1 VADKESFD
9 QCPAPV
15 DHNPVPGA
23 DTVAEVTVTLF
34 PMGSDMIR
42 FSSENVMFTGPR
54 VTVPESVRWTGEPSP
69 SPRKLTVTD
78 HADDTSAVV
87 TVRDVS
93 MTT

>member
-1 VADKESFD
+1 VADNESFD

-23 DTVAEVTVTLF
+23 DTVAEVTTTLF

-42 FSSENVMFTGPR
+42 FGSENVMVSGPA
-54 VTVPESVRWTGEPSP
+54 VTVPESVRWTGEPNP

-78 HADDTSAVV
+78 HAVDTSAAVKV
-87 TVRDVS
+87 LDVS